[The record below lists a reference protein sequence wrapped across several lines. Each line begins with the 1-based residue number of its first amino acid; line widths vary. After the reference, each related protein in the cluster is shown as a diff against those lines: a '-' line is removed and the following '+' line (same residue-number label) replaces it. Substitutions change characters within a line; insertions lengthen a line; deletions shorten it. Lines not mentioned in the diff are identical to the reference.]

1 MNYLSPSDY
10 LAYGLEATTP
20 DSWVTSAS
28 TVIDAHCRR
37 ATLGVTQYDERRRI
51 AQGRNSVR
59 VTYVPLTIVAP
70 ATSEIVSARGRYAMP
85 RRGEWPIDE
94 LTRDVALTF
103 GLPGSW
109 TDINVA
115 NIDVYAETGELSFQ
129 LNAVGLGFSEVD
141 VSYTAGLDVIPDKVK
156 VACAQIV
163 RNLQATPAL
172 NVSGG
177 TLDRMHLEYFSDT
190 LVDTT
195 VQSLLAPYVAQ
206 KVG

>member
-20 DSWVTSAS
+20 DGWVTSAS

-37 ATLGVTQYDERRRI
+37 TTLGVAQYEERRRI

-59 VTYVPLTIVAP
+59 VTYIPLTIVAP
-70 ATSEIVSARGRYAMP
+70 ASSEIVSARGRYAMP
-85 RRGEWPIDE
+85 RRGEWPVDE

-115 NIDVYAETGELSFQ
+115 NIDVYAATGELYS
-129 LNAVGLGFSEVD
+129 N
-141 VSYTAGLDVIPDKVK
+141 
-156 VACAQIV
+156 
-163 RNLQATPAL
+163 
-172 NVSGG
+172 
-177 TLDRMHLEYFSDT
+177 
-190 LVDTT
+190 
-195 VQSLLAPYVAQ
+195 
-206 KVG
+206 

>member
-1 MNYLSPSDY
+1 MPKKGPRGWGQPIENI
-10 LAYGLEATTP
+10 P
-20 DSWVTSAS
+20 DAGSMHRGAPEG
-28 TVIDAHCRR
+28 DAIRR
-37 ATLGVTQYDERRRI
+37 ATLGVAQYEERRRI

-59 VTYVPLTIVAP
+59 VTYVPLTVVAP
-70 ATSEIVSARGRYAMP
+70 AMSAIVSARGRYALP
-85 RRGEWPIDE
+85 RRGEWPVDE

-103 GLPGSW
+103 ALPGNW
-109 TDINVA
+109 TDINVMSV
-115 NIDVYAETGELSFQ
+115 DVYADTGELSFQ

-141 VSYTAGLDVIPDKVK
+141 VAYTAGLDVIPDKVK
-156 VACAQIV
+156 VACAQVV

-190 LVDTT
+190 LVDQT
-195 VQSLLAPYVAQ
+195 VDSLLAPYVAQ